1 MYGPFGGTVKAW
13 NSCEHLANIVR
24 RRLRLQ
30 PHNVLRSLVTRGT
43 HALSPCKILPKK
55 GKTKREKTA
64 APTAASNTCTPHG
77 HTGTSIIA
85 LRISARAFTFQQTR
99 ATRVRHEAGGS
110 ETETARMV
118 SLSISYHRSGRRAHS
133 ACVRGNE
140 SSGTTSHRT
149 RTATGHRH
157 SHGLQVGT
165 KSSLGLLTK
174 GLGVP
179 NPPKV

>member
-1 MYGPFGGTVKAW
+1 MALLEALSRFGSKVW

-30 PHNVLRSLVTRGT
+30 LHNVLRSLVTRGT
-43 HALSPCKILPKK
+43 HALSPCKIVYRKK
-55 GKTKREKTA
+55 GDK
-64 APTAASNTCTPHG
+64 PPAASATRAQAHHG
-77 HTGTSIIA
+77 HTGTSIIE

-118 SLSISYHRSGRRAHS
+118 SLSISYHRSGRRAYS

-157 SHGLQVGT
+157 RHRLQVGS
-165 KSSLGLLTK
+165 KSSLGL
-174 GLGVP
+174 
-179 NPPKV
+179 

>member
-30 PHNVLRSLVTRGT
+30 PHNVLRKSSDPGYSRIIAVQDFTDKTKGENGPRAEQPAT
-43 HALSPCKILPKK
+43 HAHHTATPARPLSHYASQLEHSRFSKHAQPVCGMKQEVPKPK
-55 GKTKREKTA
+55 PREWFLSLSRDT
-64 APTAASNTCTPHG
+64 PT
-77 HTGTSIIA
+77 
-85 LRISARAFTFQQTR
+85 SAR
-99 ATRVRHEAGGS
+99 
-110 ETETARMV
+110 
-118 SLSISYHRSGRRAHS
+118 RRAHS

>member
-13 NSCEHLANIVR
+13 KSCEHPANIVR

-55 GKTKREKTA
+55 GRPKPRSRSEPATHA
-64 APTAASNTCTPHG
+64 HHG

-99 ATRVRHEAGGS
+99 ATLCGMKQEVPKPKPRKWFLSRYQS
-110 ETETARMV
+110 RART
-118 SLSISYHRSGRRAHS
+118 

-157 SHGLQVGT
+157 SHGLHGLQVGT
-165 KSSLGLLTK
+165 KSSLGL
-174 GLGVP
+174 
-179 NPPKV
+179 

>member
-30 PHNVLRSLVTRGT
+30 PHNVLRSLVTRGILT
-43 HALSPCKILPKK
+43 HYRRARRF
-55 GKTKREKTA
+55 TEKREKTR

-165 KSSLGLLTK
+165 KSSLGLI
-174 GLGVP
+174 
-179 NPPKV
+179 